1 MLEGW
6 LGGKIERMPVPILK
20 IWREPTNHINDCYF
34 CISNVFHYRK
44 SKDKTSIVYPGIPSS
59 IASVPHSEDLTIP
72 EPPVLES
79 SFSTRIS
86 SEEDT
91 DADFDKA
98 GTNKEQHFPSQ
109 QEMDDL
115 I

>member
-1 MLEGW
+1 
-6 LGGKIERMPVPILK
+6 MPFPILK
-20 IWREPTNHINDCYF
+20 IWQKPTNHIHDCYF
-34 CISNVFHYRK
+34 CILNVSHYRK
-44 SKDKTSIVYPGIPSS
+44 SKDKTSIVYPSIPSS
-59 IASVPHSEDLTIP
+59 IASVPHSEGLPIP

-79 SFSTRIS
+79 FSSTRIS

-91 DADFDKA
+91 DANFDKA
-98 GTNKEQHFPSQ
+98 GTSKEQHFPNQ